1 MQRLNVRDFTL
12 FPGPRYIKLGE
23 YSGEWFREKVL
34 IPLIKSDTCIILDLD
49 GVAGYGSSFLEE
61 AFGGCIRSNIEANV
75 MRAIVE
81 NLVSKDDPDLI
92 YEIKDYVED
101 AIAHKAQNN
110 GNI

>member
-34 IPLIKSDTCIILDLD
+34 IPLIKNDTCIILDLD

-61 AFGGCIRSNIEANV
+61 AFGGAVRKGIDTDILFGIIDNI
-75 MRAIVE
+75 I
-81 NLVSKDDPDLI
+81 SKDDPDLI
-92 YEIKDYVED
+92 EEIRGYVND
-101 AIAHKAQNN
+101 AIKVKKDAN
-110 GNI
+110 

>member
-61 AFGGCIRSNIEANV
+61 AFGGAVRKGIDTDILFGIIDNI
-75 MRAIVE
+75 I
-81 NLVSKDDPDLI
+81 SKDDPDLI
-92 YEIKDYVED
+92 EEIRGYVND
-101 AIAHKAQNN
+101 AIKVKKDAN
-110 GNI
+110 